1 MKFLRE
7 KGIAIIACADTKLI
21 RRSGRTA
28 MSLAGEVLTQV
39 LERAGFGKQDI
50 DGLAMSVA
58 LSEACN
64 PFWTNLVAEALGL
77 SLSWTRVLN
86 AGPSVALGQ
95 KMRLVWEPGGEGPR
109 PYAFEPAS

>member
-28 MSLAGEVLTQV
+28 MSLAGDVLTQV

-58 LSEACN
+58 LSEAGN
-64 PFWTNLVAEALGL
+64 PFWTNLVAETLGL
-77 SLSWTRVLN
+77 SLSWTQVTD
-86 AGPSVALGQ
+86 LGGCACS
-95 KMRLVWEPGGEGPR
+95 KLPKAEKG
-109 PYAFEPAS
+109 

>member
-39 LERAGFGKQDI
+39 TDLGGASAIGNIARAAAAI
-50 DGLAMSVA
+50 
-58 LSEACN
+58 
-64 PFWTNLVAEALGL
+64 
-77 SLSWTRVLN
+77 N
-86 AGPSVALGQ
+86 AGLCETVVCLAADAHIG
-95 KMRLVWEPGGEGPR
+95 
-109 PYAFEPAS
+109 